1 MSTQPYVDF
10 DDYVDFHLNKTR
22 QNIKSTELFTTL
34 GWLATLDVG
43 YLLAFVVAD
52 HWLIDGG
59 FSLLPR
65 VLMLAVVLAVTVG
78 VLVWKVILPWSHQ
91 ISALYAAKAIESADS
106 HLKGNLLNY
115 VDLQQAGVAASP
127 AVAKAMEK
135 RAAVELQKVDVEQAV
150 DRRPLL
156 RAAYVLLGV
165 VVTACLYTVISPK
178 DVLTS
183 MKRALLPMTS
193 THVATQTIISDV
205 TPGDESVPARTLL
218 TVEADIRGQVP
229 DEVRILVTTADR
241 QEVNQPV
248 EMRRVDEGL
257 PRFRGTI
264 SGENGR
270 GVLQNLTY
278 RIVAGDARS
287 PEYTINVVQ
296 PPSVKVDGVAYVHPA
311 YMRLENKSTGG
322 GHIEGWEGTE
332 VALTATANMPLKSAK
347 IVFSDTEQR
356 PAQAETES
364 VTITGGTQLT
374 AKWKLAFRADGT
386 YPKFFRIDCATSD
399 NRSDPEPTL
408 YTIKIRPDQ
417 PPEVALLSPT
427 GDLQMPANG
436 TVPLLFQATDPDFLL
451 RWITLHAEKD
461 GQPLLVPPEHLL
473 DDGEPRQSVRGSY
486 DFALVPLNLKSG
498 DVIQYW
504 LEATDNRKPS
514 PNSKRTPKQII
525 KIVDPVTPDEAKQ
538 QLAKEKEK
546 QQDQLA
552 NADDARNPDR
562 DQPPKPRDDA
572 NEKKR
577 DDEVKRFA
585 LEVRLFDEEL
595 NEELDVDEFAKKLG
609 LVEPYFRGSVLSDC
623 TSPDGKWRA
632 SPGAR
637 RPVTNAPGLK
647 LPIRQEIIQDQS
659 VEENIE
665 TGILHSLPRFGA
677 CRLQQPGNQG
687 RIVQVH
693 ETSALYRENANLN
706 GNETRYVVHSAK
718 ETHKDGVPFPLAILE
733 NELPAADRDY
743 FCKLPAGLTDLR
755 KFARQV
761 AKSPDGTIPD
771 QVTVA
776 KRLLE
781 RLDQSDFAYDENP
794 SELDGLTPRV
804 DTVEQFLLSSKRGDC
819 KQFNSALA
827 LMLRELK
834 IPSRVILGF
843 KGGKVE
849 SGKFIV
855 RWPGHAW
862 TEANLNGRWHILD
875 ATAGHTAD
883 QKGKPRPNKPTDAQ
897 KDDQLAQ
904 NQPPKEGDNDRRPDQ
919 DNQPNGADRKAND
932 KDRRNGKADDETAL
946 EKLINKQRERDE
958 AQKDEPKKE
967 NDPANDQSGKS
978 GEKDPAAKKS
988 GQPGAQKKDPG
999 AEKKPGDDGQPSDDP
1014 ADPGAKKS
1022 DDPGKSSPNKPG
1034 ESDPASKKP
1043 GQPGAQKKDPGAEKK
1058 PGEDGKPSDDPTDP
1072 GAKKSDDPSKSSP
1085 SKPGESDPASK
1096 KPSQPGAQKKD
1107 PGAEKKP
1114 GDDAKPSDD
1123 PTDPGAKKSDDPSNS
1138 SPSKPGESD
1147 PASKKPGQPGAQKK
1161 DPGAEKKPGDD
1172 GKPSDDPADPGAK
1185 KPDEPGKPDSHKPAD
1200 QKPGDAKSKTDK
1212 QKPGSGKPSDRT
1224 TEQKAAKPG
1233 DPPTDDKPSNDP
1245 SVKPEDRSE
1254 KPGKTPDESNDD
1266 LKGKG
1271 RKDQKSPKSEGGEQG
1286 ASKKADQGSKGDDK
1300 TGKGDKSEQPGDT
1313 DPASKKTGQP
1323 GSEKKGPGSQK
1334 KPSADGKPSDD
1345 EGDPSAKKSDQ
1356 PGKPSA
1362 SKPKPGEGESG
1373 ESEKD
1378 AADAKSSGD
1387 SKSAKSSKS
1396 KSGQPGKPGGKSEP
1410 SDGPPSKSEGKSS
1423 DPNAQPGKPGE
1434 SAGGKVGGGASG
1446 DSSPPGQS
1454 GKKPGEGQKPNDADS
1469 ASSTPDQPEDPK
1481 IAEQANLDYARKATN
1496 LVLQRLKEQLER
1508 GDVDQQLLDELGW
1521 TKEDAEKF
1529 AKRLEQQLNAPRD
1542 ASSPE
1547 AEARQKQFEELLKS
1561 LTVTSSTSRREGD
1574 AKRQRRTQQN
1584 ETRRLTLPPEYRE
1597 LGEAY
1602 SKGLSKA
1609 KAGEKTEKK
1618 K

>member
-43 YLLAFVVAD
+43 YLLAFVIAD

-59 FSLLPR
+59 FSFVPR
-65 VLMLAVVLAVTVG
+65 VLMLFVVMGVTLG

-91 ISALYAAKAIESADS
+91 ISALYAAKAIESADT

-165 VVTACLYTVISPK
+165 VVVACGYTVFSPK

-193 THVATQTIISDV
+193 THVATQTVISDV
-205 TPGDESVPARTLL
+205 TPGDESVPARTQL

-229 DEVRILVTTADR
+229 DEVRILYTTADR
-241 QEVNQPV
+241 QDVDQPV
-248 EMRRVDEGL
+248 EMRRIDEGL
-257 PRFRGTI
+257 PRFRGVI

-278 RIVAGDARS
+278 RVVAGDARS
-287 PEYTINVVQ
+287 PEFRIDVVQ
-296 PPSVKVDGVAYVHPA
+296 PPSVKVDSVAYVHPA
-311 YMRLENKSTGG
+311 YMRLENKLASG
-322 GHIEGWEGTE
+322 GHIDGWEGTE
-332 VALTATANMPLKSAK
+332 VTLTATANMPLKSAK
-347 IVFSDTEQR
+347 IEFSDTEQR
-356 PAQAETES
+356 PARAETES
-364 VTITGGTQLT
+364 VTITDGTQLT

-386 YPKFFRIDCATSD
+386 YPKFLRIDCTTPD
-399 NRSDPEPTL
+399 GQSDPEPTL

-427 GDLQMPANG
+427 GDIKMPANG
-436 TVPLLFQATDPDFLL
+436 TVPLLYQATDPDFLL
-451 RWITLHAEKD
+451 RWVTLHAEKD

-473 DDGEPRQSVRGSY
+473 DDAEPRQSVRGSY
-486 DFALVPLNLKSG
+486 DFALAPLNLKSG
-498 DVIQYW
+498 DLIQYW

-538 QLAKEKEK
+538 QLAKEKER
-546 QQDQLA
+546 QQDQLTS
-552 NADDARNPDR
+552 ADDPKKPDR
-562 DQPPKPRDDA
+562 QPMPGDDAEKPPRDNPPPKQPNGDPKADEPAERKDNEKPRDGDDA
-572 NEKKR
+572 KPNEGDQQGTGGGSKSDPK
-577 DDEVKRFA
+577 
-585 LEVRLFDEEL
+585 
-595 NEELDVDEFAKKLG
+595 NE
-609 LVEPYFRGSVLSDC
+609 RG
-623 TSPDGKWRA
+623 
-632 SPGAR
+632 
-637 RPVTNAPGLK
+637 N
-647 LPIRQEIIQDQS
+647 
-659 VEENIE
+659 
-665 TGILHSLPRFGA
+665 
-677 CRLQQPGNQG
+677 
-687 RIVQVH
+687 
-693 ETSALYRENANLN
+693 
-706 GNETRYVVHSAK
+706 
-718 ETHKDGVPFPLAILE
+718 KDG
-733 NELPAADRDY
+733 
-743 FCKLPAGLTDLR
+743 
-755 KFARQV
+755 
-761 AKSPDGTIPD
+761 
-771 QVTVA
+771 
-776 KRLLE
+776 
-781 RLDQSDFAYDENP
+781 
-794 SELDGLTPRV
+794 TP
-804 DTVEQFLLSSKRGDC
+804 
-819 KQFNSALA
+819 
-827 LMLRELK
+827 
-834 IPSRVILGF
+834 
-843 KGGKVE
+843 
-849 SGKFIV
+849 
-855 RWPGHAW
+855 
-862 TEANLNGRWHILD
+862 
-875 ATAGHTAD
+875 
-883 QKGKPRPNKPTDAQ
+883 QK
-897 KDDQLAQ
+897 
-904 NQPPKEGDNDRRPDQ
+904 
-919 DNQPNGADRKAND
+919 
-932 KDRRNGKADDETAL
+932 KADDDTAL
-946 EKLINKQRERDE
+946 EKFINKQREREE
-958 AQKDEPKKE
+958 AQKDEANKE
-967 NDPANDQSGKS
+967 NEQAGDQKGKPGESNPASKKPGQPGAQKKDPGAEKKPGDDGQPSEDPADPGAKKSDDPGKS
-978 GEKDPAAKKS
+978 PPSKPGESDPASKKPGQPGAQKKDPGAEKKPGEDGQPSDDSADPGEKKSDDPGKSPPSKPGESDPASKKPGQPGAQKKDPGAEKKPGDDGQPSDGPADPGAKKSDDPGKSPPNKPGESDPAAKKP

-1022 DDPGKSSPNKPG
+1022 DDPGKSP
-1034 ESDPASKKP
+1034 
-1043 GQPGAQKKDPGAEKK
+1043 
-1058 PGEDGKPSDDPTDP
+1058 
-1072 GAKKSDDPSKSSP
+1072 P

-1096 KPSQPGAQKKD
+1096 KA
-1107 PGAEKKP
+1107 
-1114 GDDAKPSDD
+1114 
-1123 PTDPGAKKSDDPSNS
+1123 
-1138 SPSKPGESD
+1138 
-1147 PASKKPGQPGAQKK
+1147 GQPGAQKK

-1172 GKPSDDPADPGAK
+1172 GKPPDD
-1185 KPDEPGKPDSHKPAD
+1185 PAD
-1200 QKPGDAKSKTDK
+1200 QKPGDANSKTDK
-1212 QKPGSGKPSDRT
+1212 QKPGQGKPSDRK
-1224 TEQKAAKPG
+1224 TEQKTAKPG
-1233 DPPTDDKPSNDP
+1233 DPPLDDKPSNDP
-1245 SVKPEDRSE
+1245 AVKPEDRSE
-1254 KPGKTPDESNDD
+1254 KPGKTPDDRNDD

-1323 GSEKKGPGSQK
+1323 GSEKGQGSQK
-1334 KPSADGKPSDD
+1334 KPSDDGQPSDD
-1345 EGDPSAKKSDQ
+1345 AGDPSAKKSDQ

-1373 ESEKD
+1373 EPGKD
-1378 AADAKSSGD
+1378 DADAKPSDD
-1387 SKSAKSSKS
+1387 SKPGKSAKS

-1410 SDGPPSKSEGKSS
+1410 SDGASSKSDQKSS
-1423 DPNAQPGKPGE
+1423 DPNAKPGKPGE

-1446 DSSPPGQS
+1446 DASPPGQP
-1454 GKKPGEGQKPNDADS
+1454 GKKPGEGQKPNDAD
-1469 ASSTPDQPEDPK
+1469 ATSSTPDQPEDPK

-1542 ASSPE
+1542 TTSPE

-1561 LTVTSSTSRREGD
+1561 LTVNSSTFRREGD

-1602 SKGLSKA
+1602 TKGLSKA
-1609 KAGEKTEKK
+1609 KAGEKAEKK

>member
-1 MSTQPYVDF
+1 MSTQPYLDF

-59 FSLLPR
+59 FSFLPR
-65 VLMLAVVLAVTVG
+65 VLMLGVVLAVTVG

-91 ISALYAAKAIESADS
+91 ISALYAAKAIESADP
-106 HLKGNLLNY
+106 HLKSNLLNY

-165 VVTACLYTVISPK
+165 VVTACLYTVLSPK

-183 MKRALLPMTS
+183 MKRALLPTTS
-193 THVATQTIISDV
+193 THVATQTVISDV

-218 TVEADIRGQVP
+218 TVEADIRGKVP
-229 DEVRILVTTADR
+229 DEVRILYTTADR
-241 QEVNQPV
+241 QDVNQPV
-248 EMRRVDEGL
+248 EMRRIDEGL

-270 GVLQNLTY
+270 GVLQNLAY
-278 RIVAGDARS
+278 HIVAGDAQS
-287 PEYTINVVQ
+287 PEFRIDVVQ
-296 PPSVKVDGVAYVHPA
+296 PPSVKVDSVAHVHPA
-311 YMRLENKSTGG
+311 YMRLENKTAAG
-322 GHIEGWEGTE
+322 GHIDGWEGTE
-332 VALTATANMPLKSAK
+332 VTLTATANLPLISAK

-364 VTITGGTQLT
+364 LAITGGTQLT

-386 YPKFFRIDCATSD
+386 YPKFLRIDCTTPD
-399 NRSDPEPTL
+399 GRSDPEPTL

-427 GDLQMPANG
+427 GDIQMPANG
-436 TVPLLFQATDPDFLL
+436 TVPLLYQATDPDFLL
-451 RWITLHAEKD
+451 RWVTLHAEKD

-486 DFALVPLNLKSG
+486 DFALAPLNLKSG
-498 DVIQYW
+498 DLIQYW

-552 NADDARNPDR
+552 SADDPKNPDR
-562 DQPPKPRDDA
+562 QPPMPGDDTEKP
-572 NEKKR
+572 
-577 DDEVKRFA
+577 
-585 LEVRLFDEEL
+585 
-595 NEELDVDEFAKKLG
+595 
-609 LVEPYFRGSVLSDC
+609 P
-623 TSPDGKWRA
+623 
-632 SPGAR
+632 
-637 RPVTNAPGLK
+637 
-647 LPIRQEIIQDQS
+647 
-659 VEENIE
+659 
-665 TGILHSLPRFGA
+665 
-677 CRLQQPGNQG
+677 
-687 RIVQVH
+687 
-693 ETSALYRENANLN
+693 REN
-706 GNETRYVVHSAK
+706 
-718 ETHKDGVPFPLAILE
+718 PP
-733 NELPAADRDY
+733 P
-743 FCKLPAGLTDLR
+743 
-755 KFARQV
+755 
-761 AKSPDGTIPD
+761 
-771 QVTVA
+771 
-776 KRLLE
+776 
-781 RLDQSDFAYDENP
+781 
-794 SELDGLTPRV
+794 
-804 DTVEQFLLSSKRGDC
+804 
-819 KQFNSALA
+819 KQ
-827 LMLRELK
+827 
-834 IPSRVILGF
+834 
-843 KGGKVE
+843 
-849 SGKFIV
+849 
-855 RWPGHAW
+855 
-862 TEANLNGRWHILD
+862 
-875 ATAGHTAD
+875 
-883 QKGKPRPNKPTDAQ
+883 PNDDP
-897 KDDQLAQ
+897 KDDQPAETKDSDK
-904 NQPPKEGDNDRRPDQ
+904 PREGDNAK
-919 DNQPNGADRKAND
+919 PNEADPQGTDGGSKSDPKNERGSKDGAPPK
-932 KDRRNGKADDETAL
+932 KADDDTAL
-946 EKLINKQRERDE
+946 ERLINKQREREE

-967 NDPANDQSGKS
+967 NDPANDQSEKP
-978 GEKDPAAKKS
+978 GEKDPASKKPGKPGTQKDPGAEKKPGDDGQPSDDSADPSAKKS
-988 GQPGAQKKDPG
+988 DDPGKSPPSKPGESDPASKKPGQPGAQKKDPGAEKKPGDDGNPSDDPADPGAKKSDDPGKSSPKQPGESDPASKKPSQPGAQKKDPGAEKKPGDDGKPSDDPADPGAKKSDDPNKSPPSKPGESDPASKKPGQPGAQKKDPGAEKKPSDDGKPSDDPADPGAKKSDDPGKSPPGKPGESDPASKKPGQPGAQKKDPGAEKKPGDDGQPSDDPTDPGTKKSDDPGKSSPSKPGESDPTSKKPGQPGAQKKDPG

-1022 DDPGKSSPNKPG
+1022 ND
-1034 ESDPASKKP
+1034 
-1043 GQPGAQKKDPGAEKK
+1043 
-1058 PGEDGKPSDDPTDP
+1058 
-1072 GAKKSDDPSKSSP
+1072 
-1085 SKPGESDPASK
+1085 
-1096 KPSQPGAQKKD
+1096 
-1107 PGAEKKP
+1107 
-1114 GDDAKPSDD
+1114 
-1123 PTDPGAKKSDDPSNS
+1123 
-1138 SPSKPGESD
+1138 
-1147 PASKKPGQPGAQKK
+1147 
-1161 DPGAEKKPGDD
+1161 
-1172 GKPSDDPADPGAK
+1172 
-1185 KPDEPGKPDSHKPAD
+1185 PGKPDNDKPGD

-1212 QKPGSGKPSDRT
+1212 QKPGPGKPSDRT

-1233 DPPTDDKPSNDP
+1233 DPPPDDKPSNDP
-1245 SVKPEDRSE
+1245 AVKPEDRSE
-1254 KPGKTPDESNDD
+1254 KPGKTPDDRNDD

-1300 TGKGDKSEQPGDT
+1300 TGKGDKSDQPGDT

-1323 GSEKKGPGSQK
+1323 GSEKGKGSQK
-1334 KPSADGKPSDD
+1334 KPSDDGKPSDD

-1373 ESEKD
+1373 EPGKESD
-1378 AADAKSSGD
+1378 DAKPSGD
-1387 SKSAKSSKS
+1387 SKPGKSS

-1410 SDGPPSKSEGKSS
+1410 SEGPSSKSEGKSS
-1423 DPNAQPGKPGE
+1423 SPNAQPGKPGE
-1434 SAGGKVGGGASG
+1434 SAGGKVGGGATG
-1446 DSSPPGQS
+1446 DSSPPGQT
-1454 GKKPGEGQKPNDADS
+1454 GKNPGEGQKPNEADS

-1481 IAEQANLDYARKATN
+1481 VAEQANLDYARKATN
-1496 LVLQRLKEQLER
+1496 LVLQRLKEQIER
-1508 GDVDQQLLDELGW
+1508 GEVDQQLLDELGW

-1542 ASSPE
+1542 ATSPE

-1574 AKRQRRTQQN
+1574 SKRQRRTQQN

-1602 SKGLSKA
+1602 TKGLSKA
-1609 KAGEKTEKK
+1609 KAGATEKAEKK